1 MCTCTS
7 LRIALARASF
17 TLWDLRR
24 PFCTDASSSENTPS
38 VSSSC
43 PSPACLYGSVGT
55 DAQRK
60 QYRSQ
65 TRGTEPWRI
74 SLPQKCKFCYYLLTL
89 MSLQTHIVNLP
100 NRPKNTFSIRSQQMD
115 SEAFKPQ
122 RMQTC
127 CENDWNIVKKL
138 YGAYSSISFHCKFS
152 FLLSLIES
160 HILIFTNDFHI
171 VFLVTSCIN
180 WPAELS
186 GLIFNTCS
194 TTRGRHNNYFLM
206 TDNMLHKGSFVLEV

>member
-1 MCTCTS
+1 MFRKYYSGVWKVETTRENVCNFIFCFILWYNWTWNVCMCTCTS
-7 LRIALARASF
+7 LRTALARASF

-74 SLPQKCKFCYYLLTL
+74 SLPQKCKFCHHLLTL
-89 MSLQTHIVNLP
+89 MSLQTHIVNLS
-100 NRPKNTFSIRSQQMD
+100 NRPKNTFSIQPQQMD

-122 RMQTC
+122 RMQKC
-127 CENDWNIVKKL
+127 SEND
-138 YGAYSSISFHCKFS
+138 
-152 FLLSLIES
+152 
-160 HILIFTNDFHI
+160 
-171 VFLVTSCIN
+171 
-180 WPAELS
+180 
-186 GLIFNTCS
+186 
-194 TTRGRHNNYFLM
+194 
-206 TDNMLHKGSFVLEV
+206 